1 VQDQDIR
8 KLAEEVVL
16 YLRDRHHPEKP
27 HISVLSP
34 PPLRTY
40 SEIWSGI
47 CGRTFESELRA
58 EEEEEEEV
66 AEAIEEYED
75 ISRLKYAGWI
85 FGSDFEVEGGG
96 NAEVVFRFTARVGHD
111 SDDESKRLAEN
122 YRDVEVKVNLQ
133 SNKYDVKVRI
143 KGPQGEYS
151 EVASFP
157 TEGGYLALAITH
169 SDVINRLDSELLRQA
184 LRSIADWGLQAQA
197 TLTVRVLGVREFPA
211 ADVNISCRRGRQSDN
226 CRLYYAVAVLVGLY
240 GGLFKAYLLNIGP
253 YIQCSGRCL
262 DEICKR
268 LHRIYA
274 YNEEEGT
281 RWALGHLFEV
291 EGSARFSNGV
301 KPRVKWDE
309 HGIRGAYPVNSI
321 ALEESGIYKLR
332 DYHVAEEELPEI
344 ERSKRPTSEFFDVI
358 LNSINCRQDEQEK
371 FKLFVKSLAKALEE
385 EFGIK
390 NLYTYQEDATRAILE
405 GVGILP
411 GDKQRGAVAIMART
425 AGGKTLA
432 FLIPSLIYIAYRKY
446 CEGKAGGVKV
456 LLMYPT
462 KALANDQL
470 EEVAHLLYY
479 VWKRS
484 GIKIS
489 FGLLHGNVKHIEEIN
504 EPIPLPLTCP
514 VHGEGRIELLQR
526 GRLTCST
533 GGDNCKFAKFISE
546 AMKATRDAV
555 YYEPPDLLISD
566 EDMINRILSGASKRH
581 SGEKSALWFEW
592 QLLGFDYKRCT
603 TCGHTYPYHL
613 GIRKSSVCK
622 SEKLEVVEGLDKIG
636 IIVMDEAHQVTGS
649 FGVQVRHM
657 LSLLEWVLG
666 KRPLYVLSSATLS
679 NVESFARE
687 LLNLG
692 EGSYIDIIKAN
703 VLEGKETRKLR
714 RTFVFLM
721 PKAYSREA
729 TAVKALELFSEMW
742 NKKTRQKPRG
752 VIFTN
757 TLAESNEVIQSI
769 RDSIIAIEVSGHT
782 TDYDP
787 ERIDVELQFKR
798 KKIDWLVATSTLELG
813 VDYGDV
819 DFVVIFGMPRRL
831 SSFVQRIGRAGRKR
845 DAVVF
850 VIFNPDIPLDYYF
863 YENHKLLSD
872 GALREKAMGKEVL
885 TIGLLNEEATRR
897 AVKRWFVAYLHYLCA
912 SGLEQAACN
921 LVAGVSSGGEEA
933 RDVWGRILRHLGR
946 ILRHLLDVMRNNV
959 VGSACSGLPQSI
971 CRVASIQQYRE
982 LINNQL
988 KRIID
993 FIEREKQRLPSIDK
1007 LINSSGELNEYSLY
1021 QLRGSDDEV
1030 VFIYPIL
1037 QNQSRRRELR
1047 YAVKKALAGMVTSY
1061 KGHFFL
1067 VGSVQGE
1074 SVTKLSDWLK

>member
-1 VQDQDIR
+1 VQDIR
-8 KLAEEVVL
+8 KIVEEVVL
-16 YLRDRHHPEKP
+16 YLKDRHHPEKP

-40 SEIWSGI
+40 SDIWSGI
-47 CGRTFESELRA
+47 CGRALESELRA
-58 EEEEEEEV
+58 EEEEEEEA
-66 AEAIEEYED
+66 AEAVEEYED

-85 FGSDFEVEGGG
+85 FGSDFEVEGEGS
-96 NAEVVFRFTARVGHD
+96 AEVEFRFTVRVGHD

-122 YRDVEVKVNLQ
+122 YRDVEVKVNHQ
-133 SNKYDVKVRI
+133 GNKYDVKVRI
-143 KGPQGEYS
+143 KGPQGEYN
-151 EVASFP
+151 EVASFS
-157 TEGGYLALAITH
+157 TKGGYLALAITH
-169 SDVINRLDSELLRQA
+169 SDVANKLNRGLLRQA
-184 LRSIADWGLQAQA
+184 LRTIADWGLQAPA
-197 TLTVRVLGVREFPA
+197 TLTAEVLGLREFPA
-211 ADVNISCRRGRQSDN
+211 ADVSISCKGGKRIDN
-226 CRLYYAVAVLVGLY
+226 CRLHYAVAVLVGLH

-253 YIQCSGRCL
+253 YAQCGGTCL
-262 DEICKR
+262 EEVCRR
-268 LHRIYA
+268 LHRIYT
-274 YNEEEGT
+274 YNEEEET
-281 RWALGHLFEV
+281 RWVLGHLFEV
-291 EGSARFSNGV
+291 EGSVRFNDGI

-309 HGIRGAYPVNSI
+309 HGLRGAYPVNSI
-321 ALEESGIYKLR
+321 VIEESGVYKLR

-344 ERSKRPTSEFFDVI
+344 ELSRQPTSEFFNTI
-358 LNSINCRQDEQEK
+358 LNSVNCRQGEQEK
-371 FKLFVKSLAKALEE
+371 FKMFVKSLAETLEE
-385 EFGIK
+385 DGIK
-390 NLYTYQEDATRAILE
+390 SLYTYQEEATRAILE
-405 GVGILP
+405 GVGVLP
-411 GDKQRGAVAIMART
+411 GSKRRDAVAIMART

-470 EEVAHLLYY
+470 EEVAHLLYQI
-479 VWKRS
+479 WKKS

-489 FGLLHGNVKHIEEIN
+489 FGLLHGEVKHIEEIN

-514 VHGEGRIELLQR
+514 LHGEGRIELLQR
-526 GRLTCST
+526 GHLTCST
-533 GGDNCKFAKFISE
+533 GGDNCEFAKFVG
-546 AMKATRDAV
+546 AVMKATRDAV
-555 YYEPPDLLISD
+555 YYDPPDLLISD
-566 EDMINRILSGASKRH
+566 EDMINRLLSGSSKRH
-581 SGEKSALWFEW
+581 WREESALWFEW
-592 QLLGFDYKRCT
+592 QLFGFDYKRCKR
-603 TCGHTYPYHL
+603 CGHTYPHHL
-613 GIRKSSVCK
+613 GIRKCSVCK
-622 SEKLEVVEGLDKIG
+622 SENLEVVRGLDKIG

-692 EGSYIDIIKAN
+692 EDSHIDIIKAKM
-703 VLEGKETRKLR
+703 LEGREKRQLK

-729 TAVKALELFSEMW
+729 TAVKALELFSEAW
-742 NKKTRQKPRG
+742 AKKSGSSPRG

-769 RDSIIAIEVSGHT
+769 RDSITKVSVGGHT

-787 ERIDVELQFKR
+787 ERVDVELQFKR
-798 KKIDWLVATSTLELG
+798 KEIDWLVATSTLELG

-845 DAVVF
+845 DAAVF
-850 VIFNPDIPLDYYF
+850 VTFNPDIPLDYYF
-863 YENHKLLSD
+863 YESHKLLSD
-872 GALREKAMGKEVL
+872 GALREKAMGKELL

-912 SGLEQAACN
+912 SGLEQSACK
-921 LVAGVSSGGEEA
+921 LVAGVSSGGEGA
-933 RDVWGRILRHLGR
+933 RDLWDKILKHFRN
-946 ILRHLLDVMRNNV
+946 VMI
-959 VGSACSGLPQSI
+959 GSTCSGLSQSI
-971 CRVASIQQYRE
+971 CRVTSIQQYRE
-982 LINNQL
+982 LVYNQL

-993 FIEREKQRLPSIDK
+993 FIEREKQRLRSIND
-1007 LINSSGELNEYSLY
+1007 LIKSAELNEHSLY
-1021 QLRGSDDEV
+1021 HLRGSDDEV
-1030 VFIYPIL
+1030 VFMYPTL
-1037 QNQSRRRELR
+1037 EDKWRRRELR
-1047 YAVKKALAGMVTSY
+1047 YAVKKAIKGMVTSY

-1067 VGSVQGE
+1067 VRSVQGR
-1074 SVTKLSDWLK
+1074 SVMKLSDWLR